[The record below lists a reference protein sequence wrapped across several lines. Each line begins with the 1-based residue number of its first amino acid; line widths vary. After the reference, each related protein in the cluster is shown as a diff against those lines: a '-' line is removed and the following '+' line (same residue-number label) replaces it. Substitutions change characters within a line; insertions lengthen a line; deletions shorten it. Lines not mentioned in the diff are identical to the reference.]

1 LEVIQLDLWNAY
13 VFCGAGSLTG
23 ALLMACTQA
32 DDKRLRTAV
41 RLCCIA
47 LLITGVGLFQLI
59 GASRPMPSAPSLW
72 LANICSVW
80 GMTFFAWSFMRLAG
94 MRVQNRWMW
103 GLLCGN
109 SVVMLLAA
117 PVGALLSNAMMVL
130 LCTAMSVLMLW
141 AQRGF
146 IRAPRDRA
154 ERIMGWGTA
163 VCALSWLL
171 RWALLLSGWADAT
184 NLHASPNDLLRAQP
198 LVTTGFALLYS
209 ATPMVVT
216 TLVLGIVNARLR
228 QQLRSRAMTDE
239 LTGVMTRRALRELFA
254 ALLGDAL
261 RREKQVAALMLD
273 LDHFKTI
280 NDRYG
285 HPAGDAV
292 LRQVANTMQGQ
303 LRADALLARYGG
315 EEFAIVTP
323 VDDMR
328 TARIIAERLRSA
340 IANTPIAITPQ
351 IQLAVTVSIGVTMC
365 TQGQALD
372 MALLRADEALY
383 RAKRAG
389 RDRVEIS
396 ITATDAPPGA
406 HHNELPPDTAP
417 GGEELFDDRAPPR
430 LH

>member
-1 LEVIQLDLWNAY
+1 
-13 VFCGAGSLTG
+13 
-23 ALLMACTQA
+23 MACTQA
-32 DDKRLRTAV
+32 NDKRLGSAL
-41 RLCCIA
+41 RLCCVA

-59 GASRPMPSAPSLW
+59 GASRPIPSVQALW
-72 LANICSVW
+72 WANICSVW

-94 MRVQNRWMW
+94 VRVQNRWMW
-103 GLLCGN
+103 GLLSAN
-109 SVVMLLAA
+109 SLVMLLVA
-117 PVGALLSNAMMVL
+117 PSGALLSNALMVL

-154 ERIMGWGTA
+154 ELVMGWGTA

-171 RWALLLSGWADAT
+171 RWSLLLSGWADAN
-184 NLHASPNDLLRAQP
+184 NLHASPNDLLRAPP
-198 LVTTGFALLYS
+198 LITTGFALLYS

-239 LTGVMTRRALRELFA
+239 LTGVMTRRALRELFTS
-254 ALLGDAL
+254 LLSDAL

-292 LRQVANTMQGQ
+292 LRQVANTMQDQ

-365 TQGQALD
+365 TQSQTLD

-396 ITATDAPPGA
+396 ITATDGPPGA
-406 HHNELPPDTAP
+406 HHNELPPETAP
-417 GGEELFDDRAPPR
+417 GGDEQFDEMAPR
-430 LH
+430 LK

>member
-1 LEVIQLDLWNAY
+1 
-13 VFCGAGSLTG
+13 
-23 ALLMACTQA
+23 MAFTQA
-32 DDKRLRTAV
+32 DDKRLRSAL
-41 RLCCIA
+41 RLCGCA
-47 LLITGVGLFQLI
+47 LLFTGVGLFQFI
-59 GASRPMPSAPSLW
+59 VTSRPQPAALSLIIE
-72 LANICSVW
+72 NFCSVW

-94 MRVQNRWMW
+94 LRVQHRWMW
-103 GLLCGN
+103 SITAGN
-109 SVVMLLAA
+109 TLVMMLAL
-117 PVGALLSNAMMVL
+117 PLGAVWGNASMVT
-130 LCTAMSVLMLW
+130 LCTALSLLMLW
-141 AQRGF
+141 AQWGF

-154 ERIMGWGTA
+154 EHTMGWGTA
-163 VCALSWLL
+163 LCAVSWLVRL
-171 RWALLLSGWADAT
+171 ALLVGDWLAGTLSAQS
-184 NLHASPNDLLRAQP
+184 LPHDLLRAP
-198 LVTTGFALLYS
+198 PWVATGFALLYS
-209 ATPMVVT
+209 ATPMLVT

-254 ALLGDAL
+254 ALLSDAL

-273 LDHFKTI
+273 LDHFKTV

-292 LRQVANTMQGQ
+292 LRHVANTMQSH

-328 TARIIAERLRSA
+328 TARIVAERLRNA
-340 IANTPIAITPQ
+340 IASTPITVAPQ
-351 IQLAVTVSIGVTMC
+351 IQLKVTVSIGVAMC

-396 ITATDAPPGA
+396 ITATNAPPGV
-406 HHNELPPDTAP
+406 HHNVLPPDTAP
-417 GGEELFDDRAPPR
+417 GGDEMFEDTKPR
-430 LH
+430 LR